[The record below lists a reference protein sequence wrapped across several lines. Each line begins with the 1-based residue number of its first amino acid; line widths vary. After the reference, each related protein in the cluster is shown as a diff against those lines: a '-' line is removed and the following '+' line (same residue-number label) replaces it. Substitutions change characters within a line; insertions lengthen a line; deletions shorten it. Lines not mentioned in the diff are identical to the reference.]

1 MSPQAPP
8 AKPNTRAARPPRN
21 QAKPSQELEDTNR
34 QNPKEQNMTALKP
47 GDGRRAARHATDR
60 NSVRLTVPLIGTVD
74 LPPTEELAYIGGVG
88 VLAVVGVLEWPIAAV
103 LAVGRLFANSRH
115 NKTMRDFG
123 EALEQ
128 A

>member
-1 MSPQAPP
+1 MSPQARPT
-8 AKPNTRAARPPRN
+8 KPNAPAARTPRN
-21 QAKPSQELEDTNR
+21 QAKPSQELQGRNC
-34 QNPKEQNMTALKP
+34 QNLKEQNLAALKP
-47 GDGRRAARHATDR
+47 GHGRRAAQHATDR

-88 VLAVVGVLEWPIAAV
+88 VLAVAGVLEWPIAAV
-103 LAVGRLFANSRH
+103 LAVGHLFANSRH